1 MKVVN
6 EILNHAFHLGKD
18 IQITVKS
25 IIFILMI
32 FLVTALL
39 LTFIKRLVT
48 RKLPEEDGR
57 KFDTIFS
64 FVKYFVF
71 VVVFFLS
78 LDNLGVDITAMFAAS
93 AALLI
98 GVGLALQTLF
108 QDIICGIFVL
118 LDKTVHVNDVIEMDG
133 RVFKVTEINLR
144 TTKGLDIENKVLII
158 PNHTYLNNTL
168 YNWTQNDKFTRESIS
183 VGVAYGS
190 DVSLV
195 KMLLLRA
202 AANTKGIARRPEPLV
217 FFERFGESSMDF
229 KLVFTVTDSFMA
241 IQPKSDLHFEI
252 ERLFRENNVTIP
264 FPQRDIHIYNH
275 GFQKGTI
282 PS

>member
-1 MKVVN
+1 
-6 EILNHAFHLGKD
+6 
-18 IQITVKS
+18 
-25 IIFILMI
+25 MI